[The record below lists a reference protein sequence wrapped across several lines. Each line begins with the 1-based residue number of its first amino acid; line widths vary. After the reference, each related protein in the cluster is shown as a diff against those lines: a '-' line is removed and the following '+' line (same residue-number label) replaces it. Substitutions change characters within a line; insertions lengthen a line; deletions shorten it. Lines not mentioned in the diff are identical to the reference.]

1 MSSDVSASLSYFTW
15 YVPLSLVFLF
25 LQNPP
30 LHPFSTSETFTHLSK
45 CMQLKD
51 HLLKAASPLSLELG
65 KVSCRKEDPF
75 L

>member
-1 MSSDVSASLSYFTW
+1 MSYDASASLSYFTW

-30 LHPFSTSETFTHLSK
+30 LHPFSTSETFAHLSK

-51 HLLKAASPLSLELG
+51 HLLKAASPLSLKLR
-65 KVSCRKEDPF
+65 KVSFRKEEPF